1 MELKKPNSLCD
12 ILHPPSSNVVSL
24 DNTFSKIGPFLVLYE
39 PHRKSLVLTG
49 LNLTT
54 TEQLVWL
61 DSEIDHIYN
70 SIQYPIII

>member
-1 MELKKPNSLCD
+1 MELKKRNSLCD
-12 ILHPPSSNVVSL
+12 ILLPPSFNVVCL

-49 LNLTT
+49 LTLTI
-54 TEQLVWL
+54 TEKLVWL

-70 SIQYPIII
+70 SIQHTITM